1 MKLGRNFNCFCLS
14 LFLPIERD
22 SQKTVFKLC
31 TYCILVDIFWK
42 GESSSK
48 AIGLTFSYKP
58 FCFVFLFITGFYQVF
73 FWLFYF
79 FFAFLMGLFFTA
91 SLILA
96 ILRTLSLRLIS
107 ILFSSS
113 PGNSISRI

>member
-14 LFLPIERD
+14 LFLSIEGD
-22 SQKTVFKLC
+22 SQKTVFKLR

-79 FFAFLMGLFFTA
+79 FFAFLMGPFFYSFTKTCNTEDIV
-91 SLILA
+91 LETDVNIVF
-96 ILRTLSLRLIS
+96 IKPR
-107 ILFSSS
+107 
-113 PGNSISRI
+113 